1 VTFTLNQITQRA
13 GGGDIVRRKA
23 IAAAEPVIGRG
34 ADCDI
39 QLPDLAVGL
48 RHAVLRQVGRGK
60 VEARSIGRQVFEANG
75 SFTTRAQLLLAD
87 RPRLVFGSHELSL
100 SQGDAPDEVV
110 VTVAK
115 LESSVPS
122 GAGDEKSVFSLANL
136 LFGRRRSA
144 WVLAILLLLIGLAA
158 PISYFY
164 AGFALA
170 PARAPIPRPDL
181 QWESGALSPG
191 HRFLENNC
199 QACHQKAFVAVRDD
213 ACLAC
218 HQAGLNGAS
227 KRKLDVRLRALG
239 SPLVP
244 SAAADHAPS
253 GRLERARPA
262 PADGKSAPLT
272 FLFDHPNERCESC
285 HTEHV
290 GPDRAP
296 SAKTATAVLS
306 NQVREIDCAGCHRDL
321 TRRLADTALRDV
333 ASWSEHP
340 DFEPLVTQMPR
351 GNRVRV
357 ALTAREHSG
366 LIFPH
371 DLHLSKTGGVAR
383 MAQEFRGEHG
393 YGAALDCKD
402 CHQPDE
408 NGRSFRPIEM
418 VRDCS
423 ACHSLAYARRG
434 GQTMTLPHGDP
445 KGVVAKLSQFYA
457 SDRTTAFD
465 SELLRRR
472 PGFEMEAPPPA
483 KDMVSR
489 AIRSVVAK
497 GGTCYGCH
505 TLVTFTNPDAPGFDV
520 LPVKLTARYFPRG
533 GFDHGVEAHRVD
545 ANGNPSCA
553 SCHKAVSSHLSS
565 DLLLP
570 PIARCAACH
579 GQAKLAAPQPAGDS
593 CNECH
598 GYHNAGMPAV
608 RTSISWSAIGP
619 TVQ

>member
-1 VTFTLNQITQRA
+1 MTFTLNQITQRA

-23 IAAAEPVIGRG
+23 IAAVEPVIGRG

-60 VEARSIGRQVFEANG
+60 VEVRSIGRQVFEANG
-75 SFTTRAQLLLAD
+75 GFTTRAQLLLAD

-100 SQGDAPDEVV
+100 SQGDGPDEVV

-115 LESSVPS
+115 LESTIPS
-122 GAGDEKSVFSLANL
+122 SAGDEKSVFSLANL

-164 AGFALA
+164 ASFALP

-218 HQAGLNGAS
+218 HQAGLDKSA
-227 KRKLDVRLRALG
+227 RRTLDGRLLAMG
-239 SPLVP
+239 SPLASV
-244 SAAADHAPS
+244 AAADHAPPD
-253 GRLERARPA
+253 RLQRARPA
-262 PADGKSAPLT
+262 PAGGKGTALT
-272 FLFDHPNERCESC
+272 FLFDHPNQRCETC

-296 SAKTATAVLS
+296 SAKMATAVLS
-306 NQVREIDCAGCHRDL
+306 NQVREIDCAGCHRDM
-321 TRRLADTALRDV
+321 TRRLADTTLRDV
-333 ASWSEHP
+333 ASWREHP
-340 DFEPLVTQMPR
+340 DFEPLVTQMPG
-351 GNRVRV
+351 GNRVRA
-357 ALTAREHSG
+357 ALTVREHSG

-383 MAQEFRGEHG
+383 MAQEFFGEHG
-393 YGAALDCKD
+393 YGASLDCKD
-402 CHQPDE
+402 CHRPDE
-408 NGRSFRPIEM
+408 NGRGFRPIEM

-472 PGFEMEAPPPA
+472 PGFEMEPIPPA

-505 TLVTFTNPDAPGFDV
+505 TLVVSRDPDALGFDV
-520 LPVKLTARYFPRG
+520 LPVKLTARYLPRG
-533 GFDHGVEAHRVD
+533 GFDHGVPAHHVD

-553 SCHKAVSSHLSS
+553 SCHKAATSHLSS

-570 PIARCAACH
+570 SIARCAACH
-579 GQAKLAAPQPAGDS
+579 GMTKRATTQAAADS

-598 GYHNAGMPAV
+598 GYHNPGMPAV
-608 RTSISWSAIGP
+608 RTSISWSAIGS
-619 TVQ
+619 TTQ